1 MPKRPGKPAQTA
13 TRTPPTCYSHPVNHM
28 PRSISLLRLRLLGM
42 YGFALSIPRPPS
54 HPSPLGANTLSY
66 AASRANARSVPI
78 AETLTGFTA
87 ALPIVS
93 GLLLELGYDLT
104 RRRERRQR
112 LGRGDIQRPPL
123 VIIANT
129 LIFIYSTVIITLSGT
144 HVAPASSLNCGLR
157 ERWQTLFRHKDA
169 AAIRHI
175 QDAFS
180 CCGLA
185 NSRDMAW
192 PFPDRTHDSRACE
205 ATYHGRASGCLVA
218 WKAEEQKIAGL
229 LMTVVGMVFLW
240 QVRGSKGEFFTRG
253 AACADTALQ
262 FAIIAIPT
270 QKDSWLHKV
279 VPDRL
284 SRVLAGDQ
292 GGDADSRRAIDY
304 VPGYN
309 RYSDRIEEEAEDDNG
324 QTPGRAI
331 EDGIHHTDHVFP
343 AQIGRDRQPSV
354 ENEWSRGA

>member
-1 MPKRPGKPAQTA
+1 MTYTKKQIVTCLSVLYLVIATA
-13 TRTPPTCYSHPVNHM
+13 
-28 PRSISLLRLRLLGM
+28 LAG
-42 YGFALSIPRPPS
+42 
-54 HPSPLGANTLSY
+54 Y

-78 AETLTGFTA
+78 AETLTGFTTA
-87 ALPIVS
+87 FPIVS
-93 GLLLELGYDLT
+93 GLLLQLAYDLT

-144 HVAPASSLNCGLR
+144 HVAPASNLNCGLR

-169 AAIRHI
+169 TAIRQI

-240 QVRGSKGEFFTRG
+240 Q
-253 AACADTALQ
+253 

-284 SRVLAGDQ
+284 SRVLAGEE

-309 RYSDRIEEEAEDDNG
+309 RYSDRIEEEAEDDDQ

-331 EDGIHHTDHVFP
+331 EDSIRHTDHVFP